1 MLCSITDHVIKALV
15 AGAIALG
22 LGQEYI
28 YEETEKR
35 SKCSRMRIQRR
46 YHKCGWDKYTEKIL
60 YSQGLGTYWCYQ

>member
-28 YEETEKR
+28 YEVT
-35 SKCSRMRIQRR
+35 
-46 YHKCGWDKYTEKIL
+46 
-60 YSQGLGTYWCYQ
+60 